1 MRVWPLITRLF
12 LAGWVFTV
20 MACAGASVRSLAPSP
35 RSTKRASLALAQ
47 ESSRPP
53 ASRTPRCWTY
63 LLATND
69 DAFLARL
76 AMIDAARD
84 SIDVQYYLF
93 HDDMTG
99 RILMERLIR
108 AADRGVRVRL
118 LVDDF
123 GLVRF
128 DGRLKRL
135 DAHPQIEARVFN
147 PFRQRTN
154 FLGVSR
160 TVELLADPQ
169 RLTRRMHNKLF
180 AIDGRLAIIG
190 GRNVGDA
197 YFTTRPE
204 AYFKD
209 IDLLVD
215 GAAAVEG
222 RTMFDKFW
230 HSEWAV
236 PVRRLRGRVSEERA
250 RSELRAW
257 QVATRQDQATH
268 LAEDALA
275 TSPWPGRIRRP
286 GGAGWTRS
294 PVELVYDRPEK
305 IDPATEL
312 GPERRLRPR
321 LAECAA
327 GCRDEL
333 LILSAY
339 FVPSAEDVA
348 FLRQLRER
356 GTRVAVLTNSLA
368 ATDVPAVHGGYAR
381 WREALLRAG
390 VELYELKPN
399 ANLGPR
405 WQVKRRGSS
414 RTSMHAKAFVFDR
427 REVFIGSFNAD
438 PRSAALNTEMGV
450 LADGPALAA
459 QVRELFAEAS
469 RPAASYRLALN
480 DSDQLVW
487 HGTEQGRPIALHR
500 EPNASLWRHL
510 IAMLTSL
517 LPVGD
522 QL

>member
-1 MRVWPLITRLF
+1 MSWSPLVARWV
-12 LAGWVFTV
+12 LAAWGLAVV
-20 MACAGASVRSLAPSP
+20 ACAGTSVRSLAPSP
-35 RSTKRASLALAQ
+35 RSMQKASMALRQ
-47 ESSRPP
+47 EVVRPP
-53 ASRTPRCWTY
+53 SSQAPLCWTH

-76 AMIDAARD
+76 AMADAARE
-84 SIDVQYYLF
+84 SLDVQYYLF

-99 RILMERLIR
+99 RILMERLVR
-108 AADRGVRVRL
+108 AADRDVRVRL

-128 DGRLKRL
+128 DSRLKRL
-135 DAHPQIEARVFN
+135 DAHPKIEVRVFN

-154 FLGVSR
+154 FLGVGR

-215 GAAAVEG
+215 GPAAREA
-222 RTMFDKFW
+222 RAMFDKFW
-230 HSEWAV
+230 NCEWAV
-236 PVRRLRGRVSEERA
+236 PVRRFQGGLREERA
-250 RSELRAW
+250 RAELRAW

-268 LAEDALA
+268 LAEDALEA
-275 TSPWPGRIRRP
+275 SDWPAKIHRP
-286 GGAGWTRS
+286 GGGSWTRS
-294 PVELVYDRPEK
+294 PVELIYDRPEK
-305 IDPATEL
+305 IDPSVEL
-312 GPERRLRPR
+312 VPERRLRPR
-321 LAECAA
+321 LAERAA
-327 GCRDEL
+327 SCRKEL
-333 LILSAY
+333 LIFSAY

-348 FLRQLRER
+348 FLKQLRAR

-381 WREALLRAG
+381 WREALLHAG

-399 ANLGPR
+399 ARLGPR

-414 RTSMHAKAFVFDR
+414 RTSMHAKAFVFDQ

-450 LADGPALAA
+450 LAASPALAS
-459 QVRELFAEAS
+459 QVRELFTEAT
-469 RPAASYRLALN
+469 RPAASYRLAL
-480 DSDQLVW
+480 DGAGGLVW
-487 HGTEQGRPIALHR
+487 HSAEQGRPVVQRR
-500 EPNASLWRHL
+500 EPNAGVWRHV
-510 IAMLTSL
+510 IAVLTGL